1 MKEHCC
7 PTAGC
12 GVSFWVTEGFDGR
25 RREDHQSFFCP
36 NGHTLTYGQ
45 KTAAEI
51 DRDEA
56 RRERDSLRRELA
68 TAKAALLKAKPKPRR
83 KHHSPSQ
90 LPGSRA
96 KK

>member
-25 RREDHQSFFCP
+25 RREDHQGFFCP

-51 DRDEA
+51 
-56 RRERDSLRRELA
+56 ERDDARNESRILRADLESSTKALRALVA
-68 TAKAALLKAKPKPRR
+68 AKRKPR
-83 KHHSPSQ
+83 KKP
-90 LPGSRA
+90 A
-96 KK
+96 K